1 MTNVIVDAGTD
12 AKIARFQKR
21 GIEMMEVGV
30 LEPIEVWGEKERGRD
45 NRGKRRDSLRLSVD
59 EMSNWSG
66 VKPRNSFLQPSGCGT
81 GSRPVSAASSKTSLH
96 SSSHSNLRMASPAPV
111 LATGANPFPD
121 QQQQQLPILDS
132 TTPTPIPVSPPQTQ
146 VQFMTQAPPQKR
158 NLFNKFFNKRSSLV
172 AVAPSSGL
180 EPDPSFG
187 TFSLHPAPVT
197 TKVVMQDFGKRGGHT
212 LAPPPPPLMLGSPP
226 QSPSSQ
232 QTTPRQTQTPRPDF
246 GNGEDDEE
254 EDGFVSPTPTVAPKG
269 HGRNSS
275 LTFMNNPFK
284 TTLIRTGKNRLSAV
298 VGGGGGGVE
307 KEKEEKG
314 KREEGKERKEEK
326 EKRTLNLMQK
336 RDASPAKTSLKRVSR
351 SQLSLA
357 GGGSNVELN
366 GGGPLMLTQSQAR
379 EELSHLKQQ
388 QLALR
393 PPILGI
399 QPTFVSPA
407 VPPPN
412 ALGSVASPLVAAL
425 SPRMSDATQENLL
438 VGQRAL
444 MYVWLMKKWLK
455 RRPVADGEGGGMFGE
470 SGRFAGFNLKGNN
483 APELGYGGVEVRFEW
498 KRSKVKSGK
507 EGRKSR
513 RGRAST
519 IGVESDDE
527 LAVRERTR
535 EREERGSVSSN
546 VKERLLDKRRN
557 RMSTGSF
564 STTTASEEGGGG
576 EGSIGG
582 KVKPRR
588 EGTIDDGEDSDPED
602 SETPWVCT
610 LKIRRMTK
618 LATDI
623 ISPPASAFSD
633 FPKSATQPQILK
645 LKVGTLS
652 PTPHHP
658 KVVAMLKVP
667 FPLPDVEV
675 DRMGVVQRKGFPPQQ
690 EQELEE
696 DEEGRTPYYG
706 LTLTAEEIKDI
717 VCSTGLWLVV
727 REGFGGVG
735 RVSRKG
741 DGWRIRA

>member
-1 MTNVIVDAGTD
+1 
-12 AKIARFQKR
+12 
-21 GIEMMEVGV
+21 
-30 LEPIEVWGEKERGRD
+30 
-45 NRGKRRDSLRLSVD
+45 
-59 EMSNWSG
+59 
-66 VKPRNSFLQPSGCGT
+66 
-81 GSRPVSAASSKTSLH
+81 
-96 SSSHSNLRMASPAPV
+96 
-111 LATGANPFPD
+111 
-121 QQQQQLPILDS
+121 
-132 TTPTPIPVSPPQTQ
+132 
-146 VQFMTQAPPQKR
+146 
-158 NLFNKFFNKRSSLV
+158 
-172 AVAPSSGL
+172 
-180 EPDPSFG
+180 
-187 TFSLHPAPVT
+187 
-197 TKVVMQDFGKRGGHT
+197 
-212 LAPPPPPLMLGSPP
+212 
-226 QSPSSQ
+226 
-232 QTTPRQTQTPRPDF
+232 
-246 GNGEDDEE
+246 
-254 EDGFVSPTPTVAPKG
+254 
-269 HGRNSS
+269 
-275 LTFMNNPFK
+275 
-284 TTLIRTGKNRLSAV
+284 
-298 VGGGGGGVE
+298 
-307 KEKEEKG
+307 
-314 KREEGKERKEEK
+314 
-326 EKRTLNLMQK
+326 
-336 RDASPAKTSLKRVSR
+336 
-351 SQLSLA
+351 
-357 GGGSNVELN
+357 VELN
-366 GGGPLMLTQSQAR
+366 GGGGGPLMLTQSQAR

-399 QPTFVSPA
+399 QPTFLSPA
-407 VPPPN
+407 VLPPPAPN
-412 ALGSVASPLVAAL
+412 ALGGVASLLVAAL
-425 SPRMSDATQENLL
+425 SPRMSEATQENLL

-455 RRPVADGEGGGMFGE
+455 RRPVAEGEGGGVFGE
-470 SGRFAGFNLKGNN
+470 SGHFGGFNLKGSNV
-483 APELGYGGVEVRFEW
+483 PEMGYGGVEVRFEW
-498 KRSKVKSGK
+498 KRGKVKSGK

-564 STTTASEEGGGG
+564 STTTASEEGGG

-582 KVKPRR
+582 KVKLRR
-588 EGTIDDGEDSDPED
+588 EGTIDDGDDSDPED

-610 LKIRRMTK
+610 LKIRRITK
-618 LATDI
+618 LATDM

-633 FPKSATQPQILK
+633 FPKSAAQLQIMK

-675 DRMGVVQRKGFPPQQ
+675 ERMGVVHRKGFSPQQ
-690 EQELEE
+690 EQEQEE
-696 DEEGRTPYYG
+696 AEEEERAPYYG